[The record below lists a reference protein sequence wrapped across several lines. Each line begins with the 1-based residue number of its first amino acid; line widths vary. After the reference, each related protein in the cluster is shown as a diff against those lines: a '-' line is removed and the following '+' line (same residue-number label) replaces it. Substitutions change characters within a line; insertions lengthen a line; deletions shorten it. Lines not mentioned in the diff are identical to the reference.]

1 MRSLRFVLACVL
13 LIVGRAIAQTT
24 LQFEVASVRP
34 TPGDNSGPPIGMR
47 ITGARIQISGY
58 SLKDYI
64 GMAYSLEPPQVIA
77 PEWMATQR
85 FEIAGNLPV
94 GSTRQQLPQMIQA
107 LLIDRFQLKVHKESR
122 EFPVYALTVSRGG
135 LKITGTPV
143 DPTAPQPPA
152 TEVNGSGSPAGVV
165 ISMGAG
171 SFGLADNRLE
181 VKNLTMPELA
191 NSLTRFS
198 ERKTIDATGVTDRFT
213 FTLELSQEDYGFAM
227 MRAAINNGYPV
238 SPQGL
243 RALDAAPSNVLGGYI
258 ARTGLVLE
266 ERRAP
271 LDVVVVDSA
280 LRTPTEN

>member
-1 MRSLRFVLACVL
+1 MRFTRLVLACLL
-13 LIVGRAIAQTT
+13 LIGGRAIAQTT
-24 LQFEVASVRP
+24 LAFEVASVRP
-34 TPGDNSGPPIGMR
+34 TPADNSGPPLGMR

-85 FEIAGNLPV
+85 FEIAGNLPA
-94 GSTRQQLPQMIQA
+94 GSTRQQIPQMIQA
-107 LLIDRFQLKVHKESR
+107 LLIDRFALQVHKESR
-122 EFPVYALTVSRGG
+122 EFPVYALTVSKGG
-135 LKITGTPV
+135 LKIKGTPI
-143 DPTAPQPPA
+143 DPNAPPPPTA
-152 TEVNGSGSPAGVV
+152 EVNGSGSPAGVV
-165 ISMGAG
+165 ISMGVG
-171 SFGLADNRLE
+171 SFGLLDNRLE
-181 VKNLTMPELA
+181 VRNLTMAELA

-198 ERKTIDATGVTDRFT
+198 ERKTIDATGLTDRFD

-243 RALDAAPSNVLGGYI
+243 RALDGAPSNVLGQYI

-266 ERRAP
+266 ERKAP
-271 LDVVVVDSA
+271 LDSPA
-280 LRTPTEN
+280 AGLP